1 MNNWRLVKL
10 NFGNSPAHFGE
21 LGIGMEETSDRVRSD
36 TLFSAWIS
44 ACARLFKKDDFEKV
58 LQRFLN
64 PQPSVTMSS
73 TFVYRHHDN
82 RDIYYL
88 PRPLKFPANYP
99 AGDGDLE
106 FFKAYKKINYLP
118 LEVWHKWYQGEGF
131 TSEDRQELIKENNK
145 KKSDGF
151 LHEQGTFSYKEAF
164 KIAQEPKIA
173 VDRVTRAT
181 NFYHTGFVQ
190 FQWEQN
196 GNDIKSL
203 SGLYFLLNFSQK
215 DETLEN
221 QLYAALQLLGEEGI
235 GGERSSG
242 AGHFEVEWLP
252 LPEFWQKVVH
262 FKASHYSLMSLFWDD
277 DFSALKHLIT
287 EDKDAC
293 YETIER
299 GGWISGQQLRR
310 QMLRMFVEGSVFS
323 SPPLGKI
330 ADVTPHQLIDKQT
343 KKPKNHPIYRSGIS
357 LSLPIKVKSE

>member
-21 LGIGMEETSDRVRSD
+21 LGIGMEQTSDRVHSD

-44 ACARLFKKDDFEKV
+44 ACARLFKKDEFDK
-58 LQRFLN
+58 LLKRFLN
-64 PQPSVTMSS
+64 TSQPVTMSS
-73 TFVYRHHDN
+73 TFVYRHRDN

-106 FFKAYKKINYLP
+106 FFKAYKKLNYLP
-118 LEVWHKWYQGEGF
+118 LEVWHKWYQEEGF
-131 TSEDRQELIKENNK
+131 TSEDRQELIKETNN

-164 KIAQEPKIA
+164 KIGQEPKIA

-196 GNDIKSL
+196 GNDIKSR
-203 SGLYFLLNFSQK
+203 SGLYFLLKFSQK
-215 DETLEN
+215 DETLEK
-221 QLYAALQLLGEEGI
+221 QLQAALQLLGEEGI

-252 LPEFWQKVVH
+252 LPEMWQRVVN
-262 FKASHYSLMSLFWDD
+262 FKASQYTLISLLWEEDPSI
-277 DFSALKHLIT
+277 LKELIT
-287 EDKDAC
+287 ENKEAC
-293 YETIER
+293 YEIIER

-310 QMLRMFVEGSVFS
+310 QMLRMFTEGSVFA

-330 ADVTPHQLIDKQT
+330 ADVTPHQLIDKKT
-343 KKPKNHPIYRSGIS
+343 KKPKKHPIYRSGIS